1 MTRLA
6 GSKLLAD
13 DFQIPDVVTAF
24 GNGTNSITATTF
36 TDLPTNACVAAI
48 TNPHP
53 TASLVVLVEFGGWL
67 TVTTL
72 GDPAVR
78 ICPRV
83 SGSLTLAAGIG
94 SGGNGP
100 IGWGEIPLTG
110 GISTNPQQMQGCATY
125 VLPASATP
133 ATFTMQ
139 ALRDSASGGQNANYC
154 TIRIIPLY
162 YSL

>member
-24 GNGTNSITATTF
+24 GNGTNTITATTF
-36 TDLPTNACVAAI
+36 TDLPTNTCVAAI

-53 TASLVVLVEFGGWL
+53 TASLLVLVEFGCWA
-67 TVTTL
+67 VASAN
-72 GDPAVR
+72 AVR
-78 ICPRV
+78 MCPRV

-100 IGWGEIPLTG
+100 IGWGEIPLTAN
-110 GISTNPQQMQGCATY
+110 TVNPQQVQGCANYT
-125 VLPASATP
+125 LPASATP

-139 ALRDSASGGQNANYC
+139 AFRDSAAGTQNVNYP
-154 TIRIIPLY
+154 TLRIIPLY